1 MKELRR
7 THAEHISMTQKEAR
21 YKEELYRDWREKK
34 ELAEAQL
41 RNLKDERNELTERL
55 DALKNEMGLERKKSE

>member
-1 MKELRR
+1 MKIEELDKALKELRR

-34 ELAEAQL
+34 ELAEA
-41 RNLKDERNELTERL
+41 
-55 DALKNEMGLERKKSE
+55 